1 MVFKLKIDYYHI
13 LYLIV
18 FRLRKRCKSANKTSH
33 LFDNVF
39 LYLIVVQIFI
49 FYYVQWVFT
58 LLCSLLEVLLDEL
71 L

>member
-33 LFDNVF
+33 LFDNCF
-39 LYLIVVQIFI
+39 PILDCSAN
-49 FYYVQWVFT
+49 FYF
-58 LLCSLLEVLLDEL
+58 LLCSVGVYLVVLIIGSVAG
-71 L
+71 